1 MWVIVGLVLG
11 LATSTAAAPSATPD
25 SASYAGNELAL
36 RAYAQGRLLEA
47 RGSYREA
54 LGEYIRALSLDHHAA
69 AVPRRVAELVG
80 RIGDAPSAIEYAD
93 KALAIDST
101 DARSLW
107 IKGAALMS
115 LGRTPEALA
124 PLVACVNVDSTHAE
138 YVAALAHAA
147 EAAERIDIVAHAYE
161 LAVELDPDDGES
173 WFQLAAAQARLGRF
187 AEADSSMRQAA
198 DLSPVRPGQLFLQG
212 WIAESLGRDDEAI
225 ERYQSHLET
234 HPNDQTTRRRLVNL
248 LARQK
253 RWALA
258 LPEAQRVT
266 RADPND
272 WETLAVEAEIAI
284 RAGKTAE
291 AKSAID
297 RLERQAEHDVDLAG
311 GVCSLLIRCKR
322 VPDAIQFADGWASRH
337 LRDPD
342 GPLLAARARAVAG
355 QREAALPFA
364 RAAVLAAPDSLSP
377 RLLLARLCTDLH
389 RYPEAESSLTVLAA
403 RRPAEAVVLLEVASL
418 REDRGDTEHAEAA
431 ARDALKLEPDNARL
445 LNFLGYLMA
454 DHDRGLDE
462 AERMIRRALVAEPDN
477 GAYVDSMG
485 WVLYRKHQFEAAR
498 TQLERAVEL
507 TAGDPVV
514 REHLGDAYVELKL
527 KDRAREQYKLCLERD
542 SGNTRV
548 RAKLAG
554 IPR

>member
-1 MWVIVGLVLG
+1 MWVIAGLVLG
-11 LATSTAAAPSATPD
+11 LATSTAAAPSVTPD

-54 LGEYIRALSLDHHAA
+54 LGEYIRALSLDHRAA

-80 RIGDAPSAIEYAD
+80 RMGDAPSAIEYAD

-107 IKGAALMS
+107 IKGTALLS
-115 LGRTPEALA
+115 LGRTAEALA
-124 PLVACVNVDSTHAE
+124 PLVACVHVDSTHAE

-147 EAAERIDIVAHAYE
+147 EAAERVDIVAHAYG

-173 WFQLAAAQARLGRF
+173 WFQLAAAQARMGRF
-187 AEADSSMRQAA
+187 AEADSSLRLAA
-198 DLSPVRPGQLFLQG
+198 ELSPVRPGQLFLQG
-212 WIAESLGRDDEAI
+212 WIAESLGRDDEAVG
-225 ERYQSHLET
+225 RYQSHLVS

-266 RADPND
+266 RADPSD

-284 RAGKTAE
+284 RADKMSE
-291 AKSAID
+291 AQSAIG

-322 VPDAIQFADGWASRH
+322 VAEALRFADGWASRH
-337 LRDPD
+337 PRDPD
-342 GPLLAARARAVAG
+342 GPLLSARTRAVAG

-364 RAAVLAAPDSLSP
+364 RAAVAAAPDSLSP

-403 RRPAEAVVLLEVASL
+403 RRPAQAGVLLEVASL
-418 REDRGDTEHAEAA
+418 REDRGDTERAEAA

-454 DHDRGLDE
+454 DHDRSLDE
-462 AERMIRRALVAEPDN
+462 AERMIRRALAADPDN

-485 WVLYRKHQFEAAR
+485 WVLYRKHQLEAAR
-498 TQLERAVEL
+498 KELERAVEL
-507 TAGDPVV
+507 TEGDPVV
-514 REHLGDAYVELKL
+514 REHLGDAYLGLELR
-527 KDRAREQYKLCLERD
+527 DQARQQYKLCLERD
-542 SGNTRV
+542 SGNARV
-548 RAKLAG
+548 KAKLAG